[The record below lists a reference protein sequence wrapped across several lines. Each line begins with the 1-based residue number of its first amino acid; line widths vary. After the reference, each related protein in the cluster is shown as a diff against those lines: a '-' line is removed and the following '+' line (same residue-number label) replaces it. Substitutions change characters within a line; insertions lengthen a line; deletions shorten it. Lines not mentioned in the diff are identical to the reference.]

1 MRSTEI
7 GGEWFSVVGLGGYEF
22 EDDPDWPGA
31 REVLLAAIEGG
42 VDWIDTAEVY
52 SDRKNE
58 PVVAAALRDV
68 GQPMKLSSKVA
79 PLPDGTGFE
88 PKQIRE
94 ACEASLERLGVDRL
108 DMYLMHYPDESMD
121 GLEDSWGAMRALV
134 DDGLARLVGLS
145 NFERPEVERCLAV
158 GPVDVLQEGLSLI
171 DHLETLE
178 LARWCGEQ
186 NIGVVTYEP
195 LGNGMLAGAVT
206 DPGQFE
212 RVVGADYMEWGFWK
226 RLFAPGRFERSEAV
240 VEGMRRVAE
249 RLGCSLPQ
257 IALAWNLQQTGVS
270 TTLAG
275 TRSPAH
281 ALSNA
286 AAADVV
292 LSPQDLADLDA
303 LIPLGPT
310 QSG

>member
-1 MRSTEI
+1 MRSVEI
-7 GGEWFSVVGLGGYEF
+7 GGEWFSVVGLGGFEF

-31 REVLLAAIEGG
+31 RDVLLASIEAG
-42 VDWIDTAEVY
+42 VDWIDTAEQY

-58 PVVAAALRDV
+58 PVIAAALRDV

-94 ACEASLERLGVDRL
+94 ACEGSLERLGVDRL
-108 DMYLMHYPDESMD
+108 DMYLMHYPGETTD
-121 GLEDSWGAMRALV
+121 GLEDSWGAMRSLV

-145 NFERPEVERCLAV
+145 NFEQSDVERCLAV

-178 LARWCGEQ
+178 LARWCATQ

-195 LGNGMLAGAVT
+195 LANGMLAGAIT
-206 DPGQFE
+206 GPEDFA
-212 RVVGADYMEWGFWK
+212 RVLPDYAEWSFWK
-226 RLFAPGRFERSEAV
+226 RLFSPGKYERSEAV
-240 VEGMRRVAE
+240 VDGMRSVADRV
-249 RLGCSLPQ
+249 GCSLAQ
-257 IALAWNLQQTGVS
+257 IALAWNLEQAGVS

-281 ALSNA
+281 ARSNA
-286 AAADVV
+286 EAADIV
-292 LSPQDLADLDA
+292 LSPADLADLDA

-310 QSG
+310 QA

>member
-7 GGEWFSVVGLGGYEF
+7 GGEWFSVVGLGGFEF

-31 REVLLAAIEGG
+31 RDVLLIAIAAGI
-42 VDWIDTAEVY
+42 DWIDTAEEY
-52 SDRKNE
+52 FDRKNE
-58 PVVAAALRDV
+58 PVIAAALRDV

-79 PLPDGTGFE
+79 PAPDGTGYE
-88 PKQIRE
+88 QKQIRE
-94 ACEASLERLGVDRL
+94 ACEGSLERLGVDRL
-108 DMYLMHYPDESMD
+108 DMYLMHYPGETND
-121 GLEDSWGAMRALV
+121 GLEESWGAMRSLV
-134 DDGLARLVGLS
+134 DDGLTRLVGLS

-178 LARWCGEQ
+178 LAHWCGER

-195 LGNGMLAGAVT
+195 LGNGMLAGT
-206 DPGQFE
+206 ISGPGDFA
-212 RVVGADYMEWGFWK
+212 RVVPDYMEWGFWK
-226 RLFAPGRFERSEAV
+226 RLFSPGRYERAEAV

-249 RLGCSLPQ
+249 RVGCSLPQ
-257 IALAWNLQQTGVS
+257 LALAWNLQQRGIS
-270 TTLAG
+270 ATLAG

-281 ALSNA
+281 ARSNA
-286 AAADVV
+286 EAADVV
-292 LSPQDLADLDA
+292 LSPDDLAALDA

-310 QSG
+310 QAR

>member
-42 VDWIDTAEVY
+42 IDWIDTAEEY
-52 SDRKNE
+52 FDRKNE
-58 PVVAAALRDV
+58 PVIAAALRDV

-79 PLPDGTGFE
+79 PAPDGTGYE
-88 PKQIRE
+88 PKQMRE
-94 ACEASLERLGVDRL
+94 ACEGSLERLGVDRL
-108 DMYLMHYPDESMD
+108 DMYLMHYPGETND
-121 GLEDSWGAMRALV
+121 GLEESWGAMRSLV
-134 DDGLARLVGLS
+134 DDGLTRLVGLS

-171 DHLETLE
+171 DHLETLD
-178 LARWCGEQ
+178 LARWCGER

-195 LGNGMLAGAVT
+195 LGNGMLAGAISS
-206 DPGQFE
+206 PNEFA
-212 RVVGADYMEWGFWK
+212 RVVPNHTEWPFWQ
-226 RLFAPGRFERSEAV
+226 RLFSPGRFERSEAV

-249 RLGCSLPQ
+249 RVGCSLPQ
-257 IALAWNLQQTGVS
+257 IALAWNLQQSGVGA
-270 TTLAG
+270 TLAG

-286 AAADVV
+286 AAADIV
-292 LSPQDLADLDA
+292 LSPDDLAALDA

-310 QSG
+310 QDG